1 MLVLQQVD
9 EKYWCCVN
17 IPPRPLDG
25 NRKRN
30 SGRPIRLKTGDF
42 FEKALV
48 TQCQRQESDREV
60 DSDPAEGECYVGGVG
75 NRNRGETF

>member
-1 MLVLQQVD
+1 MVI
-9 EKYWCCVN
+9 EK
-17 IPPRPLDG
+17 
-25 NRKRN
+25 KN

-75 NRNRGETF
+75 NRNRGESF

>member
-25 NRKRN
+25 NRK
-30 SGRPIRLKTGDF
+30 KEF
-42 FEKALV
+42 
-48 TQCQRQESDREV
+48 
-60 DSDPAEGECYVGGVG
+60 
-75 NRNRGETF
+75 GETNQTEDRGFF